1 MKRNIIIVLIS
12 FIFATALWLYISL
25 SDVFII
31 NFSIP
36 INVKLS
42 QKQALASDLPNSIDV
57 TLKGKGWDLLIVI
70 LGNKPVYNLDLTNY
84 KRNVIIS
91 PVSELKNIIGI
102 PENITVLNVYPDSL
116 DIVFDNISEKYV
128 KVKNNLV
135 VIPKDGYVI
144 VGNPKIEPDSVKV
157 FGASSILMKL
167 KSIPTVS
174 LTIENVSQKFSRVI
188 NLKDTLKN
196 LIAIEPKTV
205 TVFYNVELLA
215 EKKLEGVDIT
225 VRDLPANKEV
235 VLIPPK
241 IDLIFRGGVNHL
253 SKLKMEDI
261 SVMVDFSL
269 LEKDSTG
276 FITPD
281 IRIPVDYNLIKYEPN
296 QFQYI
301 IKNKTEN

>member
-1 MKRNIIIVLIS
+1 MKRNIIIVLFS

-36 INVKLS
+36 VNVKLS
-42 QKQALASDLPNSIDV
+42 QKQALASELPNSIDV

-84 KRNVIIS
+84 KRNVVIS

-102 PENITVLNVYPDSL
+102 PENITILNVYPDSL

-128 KVKNNLV
+128 KVKNNLI

>member
-1 MKRNIIIVLIS
+1 MKRNIIIVLFS

-36 INVKLS
+36 VNVKLS
-42 QKQALASDLPNSIDV
+42 QKQALASELPNSIDV

-102 PENITVLNVYPDSL
+102 PENITILNVYPDSL

-135 VIPKDGYVI
+135 VIPKEGYVI

>member
-36 INVKLS
+36 VNVKLS
-42 QKQALASDLPNSIDV
+42 QKQALASELPNSIDV

-84 KRNVIIS
+84 KRNVVIS

-102 PENITVLNVYPDSL
+102 PESITVLNVYPDSL

-135 VIPKDGYVI
+135 VIPKEGYVI

-174 LTIENVSQKFSRVI
+174 LTIENVSQKFSRAI

>member
-1 MKRNIIIVLIS
+1 MKRNIIIVLFS

-36 INVKLS
+36 VNVKLS
-42 QKQALASDLPNSIDV
+42 QKQALASELPNSIDV

-84 KRNVIIS
+84 KRNVVIS

-102 PENITVLNVYPDSL
+102 PENITILNVYPDSL

-135 VIPKDGYVI
+135 VIPKEGYVI

-215 EKKLEGVDIT
+215 EKKLEGVNIT

-301 IKNKTEN
+301 IKNKSEN